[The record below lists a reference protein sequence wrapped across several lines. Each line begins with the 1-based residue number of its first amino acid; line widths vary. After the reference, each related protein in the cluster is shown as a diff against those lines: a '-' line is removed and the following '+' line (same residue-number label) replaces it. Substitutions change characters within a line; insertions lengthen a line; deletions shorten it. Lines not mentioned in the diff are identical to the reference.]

1 MIDKA
6 QYSFVRRCVSD
17 IINGLSE
24 GFTHFSGASRAAAI
38 FALTADSPLMI
49 CDPQNLLRGH
59 EPIFKQLF
67 LQDESWRYHDKARI
81 TDRKFIDVLS
91 VPGLGLA
98 GLLSSGGYS
107 SPVFYQHWF
116 TEHQI
121 GRAHV

>member
-67 LQDESWRYHDKARI
+67 L
-81 TDRKFIDVLS
+81 
-91 VPGLGLA
+91 
-98 GLLSSGGYS
+98 
-107 SPVFYQHWF
+107 
-116 TEHQI
+116 
-121 GRAHV
+121 